1 MSNLFLLCLLWINS
15 ERIVLCTIV
24 IAMYELFL
32 LVVLCSSLLERE
44 FKFKRLLGV
53 WSFIVPLGTGI
64 IFRLKYE
71 FFEIPNSMVRFSHDE
86 GTALI
91 AAIGIGIFITILINK
106 ICNTKP
112 GTWLSLLM
120 TCVVTFSMVGQIL
133 LLNDALPKKSM
144 RQLSYYVS
152 DRTINDRIFK
162 SYLLTLE
169 YDDNHGCTISI
180 GKDAYKKISEGDVF
194 EMNVYRGGLGIDYLK
209 LEREEILKQMK

>member
-15 ERIVLCTIV
+15 ERIVLCAIV

-32 LVVLCSSLLERE
+32 LGMLCSSLLERE

-71 FFEIPNSMVRFSHDE
+71 FFEIPNSMVRFSRDE

-112 GTWLSLLM
+112 GIWLSLLM

-133 LLNDALPKKSM
+133 LLNDALPKKGM

-180 GKDAYKKISEGDVF
+180 GKDAYKKISEEDVF